1 MQHEFILSVKL
12 TFRESKSREN
22 PPNFDG
28 WFLKKKEKE
37 INWMRELD
45 NHIHMKPDPRLKV
58 LFYLFFLRISK
69 FGFVKSSGL
78 YNTISILVIHG

>member
-1 MQHEFILSVKL
+1 
-12 TFRESKSREN
+12 
-22 PPNFDG
+22 
-28 WFLKKKEKE
+28 
-37 INWMRELD
+37 MRELD
-45 NHIHMKPDPRLKV
+45 NHIHMKPDLRLKV